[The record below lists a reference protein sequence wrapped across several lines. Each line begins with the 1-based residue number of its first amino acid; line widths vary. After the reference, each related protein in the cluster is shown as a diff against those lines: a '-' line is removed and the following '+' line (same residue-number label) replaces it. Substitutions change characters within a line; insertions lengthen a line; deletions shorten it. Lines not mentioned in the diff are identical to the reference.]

1 MALEWVLHS
10 FVGVGPRVHHSF
22 PRGLGEHH
30 MSPLEELG
38 VRHTN
43 LLQELLGIHMNL
55 VRVPHILHLELE
67 VHYRNQR
74 TLWIQQYCFPLPIS
88 RHLHSLKTLL
98 PLATVQP
105 VYHHLH

>member
-1 MALEWVLHS
+1 MALGWVLHS

-55 VRVPHILHLELE
+55 VRVPHIPPPVLTHS
-67 VHYRNQR
+67 VVQR
-74 TLWIQQYCFPLPIS
+74 TGIGNSQLGFRRFYS
-88 RHLHSLKTLL
+88 AKTYLSKG
-98 PLATVQP
+98 
-105 VYHHLH
+105 

>member
-1 MALEWVLHS
+1 M
-10 FVGVGPRVHHSF
+10 HHMI
-22 PRGLGEHH
+22 PEGLGEHH
-30 MSPLEELG
+30 KNPLEELG
-38 VRHTN
+38 VHRTN
-43 LLQELLGIHMNL
+43 LLQELLVIHMSL
-55 VRVPHILHLELE
+55 VLEPHILHLELE